1 MWEALFKLVHS
12 NTSAKSIRWNER
24 RTSLT
29 AAQSILCM
37 CWTLVMKGRDLIS
50 DSGSPK
56 VFAVSVFPHTCSWF
70 SLHHLYLTHC
80 SVVGEDE
87 EKMPSLYNQS
97 CSQLY
102 LWLEEMSLGLNHPEL
117 CSRTYPGLVP
127 GGRGLRS
134 GSAVS
139 PQVWS
144 GTAADHYKFFNS
156 IQGHQKYSKGLQYVE
171 WRGRKISTFSLEQDV
186 ISWFS
191 LYLALLLSFHMYEL
205 QGLYMVIQKYHLVW
219 WNPQKPQSSSFLT
232 SLLHTE

>member
-97 CSQLY
+97 CSQLVVGGNVFR
-102 LWLEEMSLGLNHPEL
+102 LESSWALQPDVSGPSPRGAGVAFWQRSL
-117 CSRTYPGLVP
+117 SSGLVRN
-127 GGRGLRS
+127 GC
-134 GSAVS
+134 
-139 PQVWS
+139 WS
-144 GTAADHYKFFNS
+144 LQILQLDPRP
-156 IQGHQKYSKGLQYVE
+156 SK
-171 WRGRKISTFSLEQDV
+171 IF
-186 ISWFS
+186 
-191 LYLALLLSFHMYEL
+191 
-205 QGLYMVIQKYHLVW
+205 
-219 WNPQKPQSSSFLT
+219 
-232 SLLHTE
+232 